1 MILSLN
7 FTPGPLDVICA
18 PGKEARNHAGNIN
31 YRNIIKMELE
41 NYSKASSKLEKS
53 LIVSSIVDKIRR
65 DSPNGGF
72 VKLNTKTG
80 EWYEVGDHLAREK
93 VGQSFR
99 DSLSSQYRSSTKA
112 KKRRRK
118 EEVTKLDDEVGEF
131 VQTNCKDISNQ
142 IKLVSSYCRKEAEI
156 QRLFDQ
162 ANADLLGVLKDNE
175 ERRTKKRKLEHSTD
189 DLKLINIADFE
200 PIPLGQ
206 AFQKVYFSSFTP
218 ASISTF

>member
-1 MILSLN
+1 MN

-18 PGKEARNHAGNIN
+18 PGKEARNHSGNIN
-31 YRNIIKMELE
+31 FRTIIFKKLQD
-41 NYSKASSKLEKS
+41 YSKASSKLEKS

-72 VKLNTKTG
+72 VKFNSQTG

-118 EEVTKLDDEVGEF
+118 EEVTKLDNEVGEF
-131 VQTNCKDISNQ
+131 VQTNCRGISNR
-142 IKLVSSYCRKEAEI
+142 IKLVSSHCRKEADI

-162 ANADLLGVLKDNE
+162 ANADLLGVLKENE
-175 ERRTKKRKLEHSTD
+175 ERRTKKRKFEHNTD
-189 DLKLINIADFE
+189 DIELFNIADFE
-200 PIPLGQ
+200 PVPLGQ
-206 AFQKVYFSSFTP
+206 AFEKVYFSSFTP
-218 ASISTF
+218 ASISSF